1 MRAWTLPALLL
12 FITGGLAG
20 CIDASSDQGVQ
31 PTDDLPVD
39 IDPYKAI
46 RNLVADLPCTVE
58 TVGED
63 PTQNLLQVSNLSNEE
78 GRHAELDF
86 YDDIM
91 LWARYG
97 AGGFE
102 VLDIRDPL
110 NVTLVGQ
117 YVEPGGALDVKF
129 SPDGTT
135 AFVGHGGG
143 VEIADMRVPAE
154 PVKTGFWGFPPAKPG
169 EATRNAHMLATA
181 HIADEDWLFIA
192 PNANSGVYIV
202 RIVGEPGEVRLE
214 MVAQTLPVEGNVI
227 GPHDMTVQYDEREER
242 WILYVADGFEG
253 WSAFDV
259 DDPANPE
266 LIARVPNVEP
276 YQGYTHTIQ
285 ATWVDD
291 RRLVATIAEVGHNA
305 LKIYDATNLQLPVL
319 LGTWQAGTAGDPAAP
334 QHNLHVVGDLL
345 YVAHYARGFYV
356 FNLTDV
362 PTLPYLGFAQLE
374 PMAHWTRNTDVNQG
388 PVGFDGVW
396 EVVAK
401 DGVLYASDVN
411 QLRVFGFGCVTPGDE
426 THTSFG

>member
-1 MRAWTLPALLL
+1 MRAWILPVFVSLLVA
-12 FITGGLAG
+12 GLAG
-20 CIDASSDQGVQ
+20 CIDASDPAGADAVE
-31 PTDDLPVD
+31 DLSVET
-39 IDPYKAI
+39 DPYKAV
-46 RNLVADLPCTVE
+46 RALVADLPCTVD

-63 PTQNLLQVSNLSNEE
+63 PTENLLQIANLSNEE
-78 GRHAELDF
+78 GQHAELDLHG
-86 YDDIM
+86 DLM

-102 VLDIRDPL
+102 VVNVSDPL
-110 NVTLVGQ
+110 DVRLEGQ

-143 VEIADMRVPAE
+143 VEIADVREPRE
-154 PVKTGFWGFPPAKPG
+154 PVKTGFWEFPPAQPG
-169 EATRNAHMLATA
+169 EVTRNAHMLATA
-181 HIADEDWLFIA
+181 HIADEGWLFIA
-192 PNANSGVYIV
+192 PNANSGVYIL
-202 RIVGEPGEVRLE
+202 RILGEPGDVQLE
-214 MVAQTLPVEGNVI
+214 MVGQTLPVEGNVI
-227 GPHDMTVQYDEREER
+227 GPHDMTVQFDERDDR

-266 LIARVPNVEP
+266 LITRMPNLEP

-285 ATWVDD
+285 AAWVDD

-305 LKIYDATNLQLPVL
+305 LKIYDATDLELPVL
-319 LGTWQAGTAGDPAAP
+319 LGTWQAGTLGDPTAP
-334 QHNLHVVGDLL
+334 QHNLHIVGDLL

-356 FNLTDV
+356 FNLTGL
-362 PTLPYLGFAQLE
+362 PALPYLGFAQLE

-388 PVGFDGVW
+388 PLGFNGVW
-396 EVVAK
+396 EVVVK

-411 QLRVFGFGCVTPGDE
+411 QLRVFGFGCITPGDPAA
-426 THTSFG
+426 TSFG